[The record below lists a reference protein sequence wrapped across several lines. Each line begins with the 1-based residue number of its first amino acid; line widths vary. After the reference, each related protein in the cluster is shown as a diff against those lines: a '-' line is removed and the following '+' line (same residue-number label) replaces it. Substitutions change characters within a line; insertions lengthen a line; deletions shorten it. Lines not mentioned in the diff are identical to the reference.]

1 MHLFMITSWNKIGI
15 NIGDLFLFL
24 AFDPEDE
31 KWHPIPPPPRTPFY
45 IYNFYHRVISSS
57 EVMTTEQCLWCPWRS
72 LNKWDCNKQQF
83 AQGLLECP
91 DRPKLLIAVGHFS
104 HINFDHERYHD
115 QSEYLDLSPIKRSV
129 ARCHGLMNVWRYEEW
144 AGNLRMSRATGT
156 VPERVQS
163 RVHTTEPTGPVP
175 EPFHCD
181 HIARWSARS
190 GTTGRS
196 GTGVNTGARLRS
208 GTVPVPNV
216 WCEHGLS
223 EWNRLHKHLK
233 GRSSLILSG
242 RKHTRVNVSKH
253 YFHVLHRS
261 KKYL

>member
-1 MHLFMITSWNKIGI
+1 MRGTPI
-15 NIGDLFLFL
+15 N
-24 AFDPEDE
+24 
-31 KWHPIPPPPRTPFY
+31 
-45 IYNFYHRVISSS
+45 
-57 EVMTTEQCLWCPWRS
+57 RS
-72 LNKWDCNKQQF
+72 
-83 AQGLLECP
+83 
-91 DRPKLLIAVGHFS
+91 I
-104 HINFDHERYHD
+104 
-115 QSEYLDLSPIKRSV
+115 LSPIKRSV
-129 ARCHGLMNVWRYEEW
+129 ARCHELMNVWRYEEW

-216 WCEHGLS
+216 WCEHGL
-223 EWNRLHKHLK
+223 RHQ
-233 GRSSLILSG
+233 I
-242 RKHTRVNVSKH
+242 NVAMDIYHWRFLLPGWRTGDWSQQLEPPARNWTQQ
-253 YFHVLHRS
+253 VC
-261 KKYL
+261 

>member
-1 MHLFMITSWNKIGI
+1 
-15 NIGDLFLFL
+15 
-24 AFDPEDE
+24 
-31 KWHPIPPPPRTPFY
+31 
-45 IYNFYHRVISSS
+45 
-57 EVMTTEQCLWCPWRS
+57 MTTEQCLWCPWRS

-83 AQGLLECP
+83 AQELLECP

-104 HINFDHERYHD
+104 HINFDHERYPD

-216 WCEHGLS
+216 WCEHGLMHS
-223 EWNRLHKHLK
+223 
-233 GRSSLILSG
+233 
-242 RKHTRVNVSKH
+242 
-253 YFHVLHRS
+253 FMHRTFQCNCTT
-261 KKYL
+261 

>member
-1 MHLFMITSWNKIGI
+1 M
-15 NIGDLFLFL
+15 
-24 AFDPEDE
+24 
-31 KWHPIPPPPRTPFY
+31 
-45 IYNFYHRVISSS
+45 
-57 EVMTTEQCLWCPWRS
+57 
-72 LNKWDCNKQQF
+72 
-83 AQGLLECP
+83 
-91 DRPKLLIAVGHFS
+91 
-104 HINFDHERYHD
+104 
-115 QSEYLDLSPIKRSV
+115 SPIKRSV
-129 ARCHGLMNVWRYEEW
+129 ARCHEVMNVWRYEEW

-216 WCEHGLS
+216 WCEHGLIIHS
-223 EWNRLHKHLK
+223 QGLDGGRMGGLDKVCYAARSNEGIEPTNSCLYVLRLCPQFANNIGKLRRPYYGLLGRALTTLGHSRDHAQCGPK
-233 GRSSLILSG
+233 GMLSD
-242 RKHTRVNVSKH
+242 
-253 YFHVLHRS
+253 Y
-261 KKYL
+261 

>member
-1 MHLFMITSWNKIGI
+1 M
-15 NIGDLFLFL
+15 
-24 AFDPEDE
+24 
-31 KWHPIPPPPRTPFY
+31 
-45 IYNFYHRVISSS
+45 
-57 EVMTTEQCLWCPWRS
+57 
-72 LNKWDCNKQQF
+72 
-83 AQGLLECP
+83 ECP
-91 DRPKLLIAVGHFS
+91 DRPKLGQSGIFR
-104 HINFDHERYHD
+104 IFDHHNRYPG

-129 ARCHGLMNVWRYEEW
+129 ARCHEVMNVWRYEEW

-208 GTVPVPNV
+208 GTVPVPKL
-216 WCEHGLS
+216 WCEHGLRWCQS
-223 EWNRLHKHLK
+223 VQPFDSFPIRL
-233 GRSSLILSG
+233 
-242 RKHTRVNVSKH
+242 NV
-253 YFHVLHRS
+253 
-261 KKYL
+261 

>member
-1 MHLFMITSWNKIGI
+1 
-15 NIGDLFLFL
+15 
-24 AFDPEDE
+24 
-31 KWHPIPPPPRTPFY
+31 
-45 IYNFYHRVISSS
+45 
-57 EVMTTEQCLWCPWRS
+57 MTTEQCLWCPWRS

-83 AQGLLECP
+83 AQELLECP

-104 HINFDHERYHD
+104 HINFDHERYPD

-129 ARCHGLMNVWRYEEW
+129 ARCHELMNVWRYEEW

-216 WCEHGLS
+216 WCEHGL
-223 EWNRLHKHLK
+223 RL
-233 GRSSLILSG
+233 GSAANYCWRSSLCLITTLSKAMYAIFPISRAARISG
-242 RKHTRVNVSKH
+242 SNSFLLFTIRIEKSSFMYTPEA
-253 YFHVLHRS
+253 L
-261 KKYL
+261 

>member
-1 MHLFMITSWNKIGI
+1 
-15 NIGDLFLFL
+15 
-24 AFDPEDE
+24 
-31 KWHPIPPPPRTPFY
+31 
-45 IYNFYHRVISSS
+45 
-57 EVMTTEQCLWCPWRS
+57 MTTEQCLWCPWRS

-83 AQGLLECP
+83 AQELLECP
-91 DRPKLLIAVGHFS
+91 DRPKLFIAVGHFS
-104 HINFDHERYHD
+104 HINFDHERYPD

-196 GTGVNTGARLRS
+196 GTGVNAGARLRS

-216 WCEHGLS
+216 WCEHGLRIEEGCS
-223 EWNRLHKHLK
+223 VGIYHKH
-233 GRSSLILSG
+233 
-242 RKHTRVNVSKH
+242 
-253 YFHVLHRS
+253 
-261 KKYL
+261 KYHKMVGNI

>member
-1 MHLFMITSWNKIGI
+1 M
-15 NIGDLFLFL
+15 
-24 AFDPEDE
+24 
-31 KWHPIPPPPRTPFY
+31 
-45 IYNFYHRVISSS
+45 
-57 EVMTTEQCLWCPWRS
+57 
-72 LNKWDCNKQQF
+72 
-83 AQGLLECP
+83 
-91 DRPKLLIAVGHFS
+91 
-104 HINFDHERYHD
+104 
-115 QSEYLDLSPIKRSV
+115 SPIKRSV
-129 ARCHGLMNVWRYEEW
+129 ARCHEVMNVWRYEEW

-216 WCEHGLS
+216 WCEHGLRVGMQWEQQDRALTTS
-223 EWNRLHKHLK
+223 IIFPTTCFKYWRGYIHNHCEDYCEHSKLIVLSRLHYM
-233 GRSSLILSG
+233 
-242 RKHTRVNVSKH
+242 VM
-253 YFHVLHRS
+253 
-261 KKYL
+261 